1 MDSELRS
8 DFSQKVF
15 ATLNSVRDNIYQKNI
30 TQNTNTTDNF
40 LITTQKFDGYMDV
53 TSSTDSIYTDNLST
67 AEVDVVEMLYMR

>member
-15 ATLNSVRDNIYQKNI
+15 ATLSSVRDNIYQKNI

-40 LITTQKFDGYMDV
+40 LITTQKFDGYITV
-53 TSSTDSIYTDNLST
+53 VSTSNELYTDNLST